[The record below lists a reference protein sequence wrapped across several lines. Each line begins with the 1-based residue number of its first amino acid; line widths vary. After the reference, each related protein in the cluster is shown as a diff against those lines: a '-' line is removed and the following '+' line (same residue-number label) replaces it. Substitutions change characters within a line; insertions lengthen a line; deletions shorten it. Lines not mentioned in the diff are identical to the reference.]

1 MSQIMETKVIEMIS
15 TSIHRQFPEFS
26 GKKPKVRLQAE
37 SKTGA
42 KSKSPTYLLTYESKV
57 QVAKGKTLARW
68 VRVIA
73 TGEGKIIKVT
83 TSR

>member
-1 MSQIMETKVIEMIS
+1 METKVIEMIS
-15 TSIHRQFPEFS
+15 TSIHRQFPEFA
-26 GKKPKVRLQAE
+26 GIKPKVHLQGD
-37 SKTGA
+37 SSTGM
-42 KSKSPTYLLTYESKV
+42 KSPTYLLTYESKV
-57 QVAKGKTLARW
+57 KVAEGKSLTRW